1 MSIASIIDTKLGAH
15 EIISVFCNPEDNY
28 SAAVGFA
35 AAADDDYFVLKN
47 VSTAGTYDGYV
58 LRKKDQ
64 IFRVDHKTAY
74 ENNLL
79 KLYMHYGQSHV
90 CVEIEGGL
98 LPGFLAFAKR
108 AHLVAC
114 IGARDYSGSSVS
126 GFIETIDV
134 ENEVVSLHLLND
146 DGAFD
151 GYVDISFEAI
161 VRMSV
166 DCEKQQRLKV
176 LHQMI

>member
-1 MSIASIIDTKLGAH
+1 MSIASIVDTKLGAH

-28 SAAVGFA
+28 SAVVGFA
-35 AAADDDYFVLKN
+35 AAADDDYFVLKH

-64 IFRVDHKTAY
+64 VFRVDQKTAY

-79 KLYMHYGQSHV
+79 KLYTSYGQSHA
-90 CVEIEGGL
+90 CMGIEGGL
-98 LPGFLAFAKR
+98 LPGFLAFAKNGQ
-108 AHLVAC
+108 LVAG
-114 IGARDYSGSSVS
+114 IGARDYTGSSVS
-126 GFIETIDV
+126 GFIEKIDA
-134 ENEVVSLHLLND
+134 ENEMVSLHLLND
-146 DGAFD
+146 NGEFD
-151 GYVDISFEAI
+151 GYADISFVSI

-166 DCEKQQRLKV
+166 DGEKQHRLKV

>member
-1 MSIASIIDTKLGAH
+1 MSIASIIDAKIDVC

-28 SAAVGFA
+28 SAVVGFA
-35 AAADDDYFVLKN
+35 AAADDDYFVLKS

-64 IFRVDHKTAY
+64 IFRVDQKTAY

-79 KLYMHYGQSHV
+79 KLYTHYEQSHA
-90 CVEIEGGL
+90 CMGIEGEL
-98 LPGFLAFAKR
+98 LPGFLAFAKNR
-108 AHLVAC
+108 RLVAG
-114 IGARDYSGSSVS
+114 IGAKDYSTSSVR
-126 GFIETIDV
+126 GFIETIDA
-134 ENEVVSLHLLND
+134 ENETVSLHVIND

-151 GYVDISFEAI
+151 GYVDISFASI

-166 DCEKQQRLKV
+166 DCEKEQSMKI